1 MTYHY
6 DTLIDHVNINR
17 PLKYMDNDIFSGNL
31 FVDISDHLPNVIIR
45 KDTSKSSKTSERPKV
60 RIFSERNI

>member
-6 DTLIDHVNINR
+6 GTLIDHINIYR
-17 PLKYMDNDIFSGNL
+17 ILKYMDNDIISGNL
-31 FVDISDHLPNVIIR
+31 FVDISDHLPNVIIM
-45 KDTSKSSKTSERPKV
+45 KDTSKTSQISERPKI